1 MTNVREL
8 DSVKFYD
15 SGIEWIGEIPENWN
29 KVQLRYLCDIT
40 TGNKDTENRV
50 VDGKYPFFVRSQ
62 TVERI
67 NSYSYDGEAILT
79 AGDGVGVC
87 KVWHHVNERFD
98 FHQRVYMMHNFH
110 NCYGRFLFYYLKENF
125 IHEVL
130 KLSAK
135 STVDSL
141 RRPMFLSFP
150 VVIPSLAA
158 QTTIASFLDEKTAL
172 IDELIAK
179 KQRMI
184 ELLEEQRQATINQAV
199 TKGLDPTVPMKESGI
214 KWIGEIPVDWEV
226 VKLKYCIDFKEGPG
240 IMAVDFTSQGIP
252 LIRISGMKSE
262 YVTLQDC
269 NYLSEEKVE
278 STWNSYKLKKG
289 DIVIS
294 ASASTDLVAEVSSS
308 DVEGAVPYTGLI
320 RLRPK
325 NDLLISDFIKLIPKS
340 NYYFDQIEVQKSG
353 SIIQHYGPTHLSR
366 IVIVKPPVQDQV
378 VIVDYIKIFKEAV
391 DGEIKILRS
400 SVIRLKEYKSSLIF
414 NAVTGKLPIHG

>member
-1 MTNVREL
+1 
-8 DSVKFYD
+8 
-15 SGIEWIGEIPENWN
+15 
-29 KVQLRYLCDIT
+29 
-40 TGNKDTENRV
+40 
-50 VDGKYPFFVRSQ
+50 
-62 TVERI
+62 
-67 NSYSYDGEAILT
+67 
-79 AGDGVGVC
+79 
-87 KVWHHVNERFD
+87 
-98 FHQRVYMMHNFH
+98 
-110 NCYGRFLFYYLKENF
+110 
-125 IHEVL
+125 
-130 KLSAK
+130 
-135 STVDSL
+135 
-141 RRPMFLSFP
+141 
-150 VVIPSLAA
+150 
-158 QTTIASFLDEKTAL
+158 
-172 IDELIAK
+172 
-179 KQRMI
+179 
-184 ELLEEQRQATINQAV
+184 
-199 TKGLDPTVPMKESGI
+199 
-214 KWIGEIPVDWEV
+214 
-226 VKLKYCIDFKEGPG
+226 
-240 IMAVDFTSQGIP
+240 
-252 LIRISGMKSE
+252 MKSE